1 MLRGAVKTGRRIGEL
16 HACAAAEARHEC
28 VRCWPA
34 MPVFKRLDDDE
45 KWKSSALDDHQ
56 LDVIASL
63 SIWTGEMTTAELSA
77 LGRRFCATQ
86 AVVNSAI
93 TLLTMNYELGGE
105 RTNGLLAV
113 ALWCCW
119 GGFGFARFTQAL
131 RYRWQGPL
139 VIFLVL
145 TARLGLHGVELRRA
159 GQRRFRLPARV
170 QAASLREGRFGA
182 RFGGARRGG
191 DLWLRRG
198 DARRRLSSIQATFR
212 LAHLVKAIVT
222 SLPLYACVG
231 MVLKMQGEHAVL
243 AADALARGGIARG
256 ARERRGA
263 T

>member
-1 MLRGAVKTGRRIGEL
+1 
-16 HACAAAEARHEC
+16 
-28 VRCWPA
+28 

-56 LDVIASL
+56 LDVVASL

-77 LGRRFCATQ
+77 LGRRFCAAQ
-86 AVVNSAI
+86 AVVNSTI

-119 GGFGFARFTQAL
+119 GGFGFAAFTQAN

-145 TARLGLHGVELRRA
+145 TLLLVSVFTASNYDELANADADCLHSSRLLA
-159 GQRRFRLPARV
+159 YA
-170 QAASLREGRFGA
+170 
-182 RFGGARRGG
+182 
-191 DLWLRRG
+191 
-198 DARRRLSSIQATFR
+198 DARDDSALAAVAHAEAATFGCDEATRAAGFQATFR

-231 MVLKMQGEHAVL
+231 MALKMQGEHAVL
-243 AADALARGGIARG
+243 AADALARGGIASG

-263 T
+263 S

>member
-1 MLRGAVKTGRRIGEL
+1 
-16 HACAAAEARHEC
+16 
-28 VRCWPA
+28 

-56 LDVIASL
+56 LDVVASL

-77 LGRRFCATQ
+77 LGRRFCAAQ
-86 AVVNSAI
+86 AVVNSTI

-113 ALWCCW
+113 ALWCAW
-119 GGFGFARFTQAL
+119 GGLGFAAFTTAN

-145 TARLGLHGVELRRA
+145 TLLLVSVFTASNYDELANADSDCLH
-159 GQRRFRLPARV
+159 
-170 QAASLREGRFGA
+170 
-182 RFGGARRGG
+182 ARR
-191 DLWLRRG
+191 LIAYA
-198 DARRRLSSIQATFR
+198 DARDDSALAAVARAEAATFGCDEATRAAGFQATFR

-231 MVLKMQGEHAVL
+231 MSLKLQGEHAVL

-263 T
+263 A

>member
-1 MLRGAVKTGRRIGEL
+1 
-16 HACAAAEARHEC
+16 
-28 VRCWPA
+28 

-56 LDVIASL
+56 LDVVASL

-77 LGRRFCATQ
+77 LGRRFCAAQ
-86 AVVNSAI
+86 AVVNSTI

-113 ALWCCW
+113 ALWCAW
-119 GGFGFARFTQAL
+119 GGFGFASFTASL

-145 TARLGLHGVELRRA
+145 TLLLVSVFTASNYDELANADADCLHASRLLAYARDDPALAAVAHAEAATFGCDDATRA
-159 GQRRFRLPARV
+159 AGF
-170 QAASLREGRFGA
+170 
-182 RFGGARRGG
+182 
-191 DLWLRRG
+191 
-198 DARRRLSSIQATFR
+198 QATFR

-231 MVLKMQGEHAVL
+231 MALKIQGEHAVL

-256 ARERRGA
+256 ARERWGA
-263 T
+263 R